1 MQLTER
7 VVRHHRVHVVFE
19 VVVHVHV
26 DKAQHAV
33 HVDGAAVTA
42 VVEHIF
48 GQAHVLAESK
58 QVAEPRA
65 IEAGQAHQHQR
76 QPAVQVQRGADDQ
89 GVEPDPD
96 TRISVHLG
104 PLGFGDEVLLLGTH
118 SPERM
123 AGYAAEGLPGQG
135 QVEQAEGHHP

>member
-33 HVDGAAVTA
+33 HVDGAAIAT

-48 GQAHVLAESK
+48 GQAHVLAETK

-65 IEAGQAHQHQR
+65 VEAGQAHQHQR

-89 GVEPDPD
+89 GVDADPD

-123 AGYAAEGLPGQG
+123 AGHAAEGLPGQG
-135 QVEQAEGHHP
+135 

>member
-48 GQAHVLAESK
+48 GQAHVLADSK
-58 QVAEPRA
+58 QVTEPRA

-89 GVEPDPD
+89 GVEADPD

-104 PLGFGDEVLLLGTH
+104 PLGFGDEVLLLGAH

-123 AGYAAEGLPGQG
+123 AGHAAESLPGQR